1 MPNAI
6 ELRGLTRRYAAK
18 TEVVALDT
26 VDLDIAEGGVI
37 GVLGENGAGKTTL
50 TKILATLL
58 FPSEGSARVFGHDV
72 VRDARAVRRVTTAVF
87 GGDRGLY
94 PMLSGGENLRY
105 FGVLNGVHGRA
116 LRTRMPEVL
125 EDFGLM
131 DAADRRVETYSKGM
145 RQRLHLCIGLLTRP
159 RLLLLDEPTVGLDPN
174 ESARLREVIAGFPRQ
189 GTTVVLT
196 SHNLLDIE
204 TLADRVVMLAHGR
217 IAHDAGVDD
226 FRRLGGVEAVVT
238 VTTDGSAVLTDELKA
253 LGAASTP
260 DGSRLNVPV
269 ARWSGEMLARLS
281 HALAGQRIERLDVRT
296 STLDEAFAVASRT
309 ETDAP

>member
-6 ELRGLTRRYAAK
+6 ELRGLTRRYTTK
-18 TEVVALDT
+18 REVIALDT
-26 VDLDIAEGGVI
+26 VDLDIAEGGI
-37 GVLGENGAGKTTL
+37 TGVLGENGAGKTTL

-72 VRDARAVRRVTTAVF
+72 VRDARAVRRFTTAVF

-94 PMLSGGENLRY
+94 PMLSGRENLRY
-105 FGVLNGVHGRA
+105 FGVLDGVHGRA
-116 LRTRMPEVL
+116 LRTRMPQVL
-125 EDFGLM
+125 EDFGLG

-159 RLLLLDEPTVGLDPN
+159 LLLLLDEPTVGLDPN
-174 ESARLREVIAGFPRQ
+174 ESARLREVIADFPRQ

-217 IAHDAGVDD
+217 ITQDASVEE

-238 VTTDGSAVLTDELKA
+238 VTTDGSLVLTDELKA
-253 LGAASTP
+253 LGASSTP
-260 DGSRLNVPV
+260 DSSRLTVPV
-269 ARWSGEMLARLS
+269 TRWSAEVLARLS

-309 ETDAP
+309 ETERP